1 MGCTVRLREL
11 PSVTIL
17 NQIEVKVNELLV
29 VLFGN
34 PLVDAVKSGETIKM
48 RKYFVSVA
56 PSNRGST
63 PWWLCS
69 SPLCIARP
77 KPERGEAINIAGQLF
92 KVSTVRVADTDAYR

>member
-56 PSNRGST
+56 PSNRGSI
-63 PWWLCS
+63 PGGCAPHRCA
-69 SPLCIARP
+69 SPGLNQSGAKR
-77 KPERGEAINIAGQLF
+77 
-92 KVSTVRVADTDAYR
+92 